1 MALFLYKH
9 DIIREIAGLY
19 MQKIPLNLAAAEMV
33 LARDVF
39 RNDSPAGIPICGKGT
54 SLSDSLIARLAHLG
68 VQSVYVEGH
77 PVQQEGDRSLEEQ
90 LADLDR
96 RFSKAAGNRYNQ
108 VLLNVYRK
116 QITSMMGEDG
126 GRTAE

>member
-1 MALFLYKH
+1 
-9 DIIREIAGLY
+9 

-39 RNDSPAGIPICGKGT
+39 RSDSPAGIPICGRGT
-54 SLSDSLIARLAHLG
+54 PLTDSLIGRLANLG

-77 PVQQEGDRSLEEQ
+77 PVQQDGDRSLEDQ

-96 RFSKAAGNRYNQ
+96 RFCKVTDNRYNQ
-108 VLLNVYRK
+108 LLLNLYRK
-116 QITSMMGEDG
+116 QITTMMGDDG
-126 GRTAE
+126 GRAAD

>member
-1 MALFLYKH
+1 
-9 DIIREIAGLY
+9 

-54 SLSDSLIARLAHLG
+54 LLSDSLIARLGHLG

-77 PVQQEGDRSLEEQ
+77 PVQQDGDKSLNDQ
-90 LADLDR
+90 LIDLDR
-96 RFSKAAGNRYNQ
+96 RFSKVGDNRYNR
-108 VLLNVYRK
+108 LLKDVYRRH
-116 QITSMMGEDG
+116 ITAMMGDDG
-126 GRTAE
+126 GRAAE

>member
-1 MALFLYKH
+1 
-9 DIIREIAGLY
+9 